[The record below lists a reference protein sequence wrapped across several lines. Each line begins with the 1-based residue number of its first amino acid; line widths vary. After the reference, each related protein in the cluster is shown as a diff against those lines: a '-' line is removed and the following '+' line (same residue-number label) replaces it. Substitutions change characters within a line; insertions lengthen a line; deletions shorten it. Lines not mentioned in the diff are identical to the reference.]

1 MEIELTFRFPDNGSA
16 AAFLERINDSDWPS
30 EVKASR
36 PTGSGASANRTG
48 GAAGGSASVSAE
60 RAPWE
65 EDEPESDSGGSSDPW
80 AEDAT
85 PARTKT
91 ASVHPDAGKLFPAS
105 GEYDKDTPN
114 GNRHWEFG
122 VTGAPECDCGYPAA
136 RVTGR
141 KAGAKRD
148 WQAYWCPI
156 KFTKNYRDACKF
168 SEFV

>member
-30 EVKASR
+30 EVRASHPTASR
-36 PTGSGASANRTG
+36 PATAD
-48 GAAGGSASVSAE
+48 E

-65 EDEPESDSGGSSDPW
+65 EDEPEGDSGGSSDPW